1 MFVGS
6 LHWSNHSCVSYV
18 SSLSIVLCVRVIGC
32 LEEVGCYRIGFSN
45 ETSVRDDDEMCLVMV
60 GFHFFYTLSLLGF
73 VVPSDL
79 VEYILAFLQAV
90 SGGFEL

>member
-6 LHWSNHSCVSYV
+6 LHWSNHSCSVCA
-18 SSLSIVLCVRVIGC
+18 IIGC
-32 LEEVGCYRIGFSN
+32 LEEVGYYRIGFSN
-45 ETSVRDDDEMCLVMV
+45 ETSVRDDYELCPVMV